1 MPDPPRDESPSGAA
15 PQTQEH
21 TPTGFHKVVTD
32 LSRAAWLR
40 LDNLFGDGFSVFV
53 PDVQC
58 WTPEA
63 GRRLRAAAAGNR
75 EEDAGTF
82 LEKLQDRLTGSDN
95 ADPPCSGAD
104 PASRPAELQSQT
116 VDEASPDH
124 RSPLLAPQP
133 SGNDPVGVD
142 RDLDAIHRKL
152 YPQRPDRYID
162 WYTEPW
168 YSQWKP
174 SPHVDSCAWG
184 CPCAQRGTLAG
195 EQLAR
200 PRLRLPPHGPTRGH
214 PLRSTPRV
222 RAPCAHNCSM
232 RSTPCSFTSVLFML
246 AHQPWKSATASTRR
260 TSPRT
265 GSCAPRRTEWRR
277 CRQMQGAPAH
287 VRSRLRRLAAR
298 LTGARLLVAGQPR
311 PSWRASRLNRRYASA
326 LHVAELVL
334 DHLGLSIEQG
344 SQPVASFVT
353 NMADTFERFV
363 TTAVS
368 EACAQQADPAGGR
381 TCAQFQTVLD
391 TDTRCLPTALCSA
404 LTVTPWATR
413 PRTRRHSPSAMTSQ
427 HATFGSRRGRWES
440 LRLRA
445 TCGQ

>member
-21 TPTGFHKVVTD
+21 TPTGFHRVVTD
-32 LSRAAWLR
+32 LSRAAWLC

-63 GRRLRAAAAGNR
+63 GRGLRAAVAGNR
-75 EEDAGTF
+75 EEGAGTF
-82 LEKLQDRLTGSDN
+82 LEKLQDRLTGSDS

-116 VDEASPDH
+116 VDEACSDH

-152 YPQRPDRYID
+152 HPQTPDRHID

-168 YSQWKP
+168 HSQWKP
-174 SPHVDSCAWG
+174 SPHVDSRAVLVHLR
-184 CPCAQRGTLAG
+184 AVH
-195 EQLAR
+195 AR
-200 PRLRLPPHGPTRGH
+200 PPTLEARHDEYETHIPENRILRTAPHRM
-214 PLRSTPRV
+214 
-222 RAPCAHNCSM
+222 A
-232 RSTPCSFTSVLFML
+232 
-246 AHQPWKSATASTRR
+246 
-260 TSPRT
+260 
-265 GSCAPRRTEWRR
+265 
-277 CRQMQGAPAH
+277 QMQGVPAN

-298 LTGARLLVAGQPR
+298 LAGARLLVAGQPR
-311 PSWRASRLNRRYASA
+311 PSWRASRLNQRYVPA

-334 DHLGLSIEQG
+334 EHLGLSIEQG
-344 SQPVASFVT
+344 SQPVASFVI

-363 TTAVS
+363 TTAVLDAKYKLMGAAT
-368 EACAQQADPAGGR
+368 EHGPRPPDLYQMLAHC
-381 TCAQFQTVLD
+381 TVLGLD
-391 TDTRCLPTALCSA
+391 RGTLVYAAENEKAQPVCLDVAACHARITAWPLDVSA
-404 LTVTPWATR
+404 PPGDL
-413 PRTRRHSPSAMTSQ
+413 
-427 HATFGSRRGRWES
+427 
-440 LRLRA
+440 
-445 TCGQ
+445 